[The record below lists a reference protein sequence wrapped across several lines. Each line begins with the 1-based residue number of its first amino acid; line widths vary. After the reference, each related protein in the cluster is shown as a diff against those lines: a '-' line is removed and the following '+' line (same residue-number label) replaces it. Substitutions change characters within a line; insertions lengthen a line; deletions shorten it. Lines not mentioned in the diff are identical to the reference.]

1 MGPEGRGGV
10 TVKGLSGAF
19 TAVLPPPGD
28 ALLWLPLVIA
38 VAVEEVVVA
47 FSVGW
52 EKDRLLFFFF
62 YSVCVCRAQRV
73 SMVGIRMRQMKA
85 AGVSSGFGPGRCL

>member
-1 MGPEGRGGV
+1 MVYIYNLQSSWGRKKTFVHCFITFISACVGPEGRGGV
-10 TVKGLSGAF
+10 TVKGISGAF

-47 FSVGW
+47 RMW
-52 EKDRLLFFFF
+52 LLL
-62 YSVCVCRAQRV
+62 V
-73 SMVGIRMRQMKA
+73 
-85 AGVSSGFGPGRCL
+85 PGC